1 MKTKMNDG
9 LLFTLVQFY
18 DLSYHCF
25 TFPNY
30 QLVPTLE
37 EYSYLFGRPITSV
50 VPFTGLEKEPKYH
63 EIAAITHL
71 KRSEIEVFFFS
82 KGCIRGLTAA
92 FLLKKDRYFA
102 DIKSMKAFKA
112 IFALLAYGLFLFP
125 NIDNF
130 VDLNAIRIFMI
141 GNPVPTLLVETY
153 YSIHLRNFYREGEI
167 ICCTSLLYCWFT
179 SHLPI

>member
-50 VPFTGLEKEPKYH
+50 VPFTGLKEEPKYH

-71 KRSEIEVFFFS
+71 KRSEIEDNMIT
-82 KGCIRGLTAA
+82 KGCIRGLPAA
-92 FLLKKDRYFA
+92 FLVKKARYFTEM
-102 DIKSMKAFKA
+102 KSMEAFEA
-112 IFALLAYGLFLFP
+112 IFSLLANG
-125 NIDNF
+125 
-130 VDLNAIRIFMI
+130 
-141 GNPVPTLLVETY
+141 
-153 YSIHLRNFYREGEI
+153 
-167 ICCTSLLYCWFT
+167 
-179 SHLPI
+179 

>member
-50 VPFTGLEKEPKYH
+50 VPFTGLEEEPKYH
-63 EIAAITHL
+63 EIAVITHL
-71 KRSEIEVFFFS
+71 KRSEIDDNMTT
-82 KGCIRGLTAA
+82 KGCIRGLSAA
-92 FLLKKDRYFA
+92 FLLNKAHYFG
-102 DIKSMKAFKA
+102 DMKSMEAFEA

-125 NIDNF
+125 NVDNF
-130 VDLNAIRIFMI
+130 VDVNAIRIFMI
-141 GNPVPTLLVETY
+141 GNPVPTLLAETY
-153 YSIHLRNFYREGEI
+153 YSLHLRNFRREGEI
-167 ICCTSLLYCWFT
+167 ICCTS
-179 SHLPI
+179 